1 MPGSVAFPGELLGGL
16 LLLLARLGAWLAFVP
31 LPGLSRAPARLRAAL
46 AVALTLL
53 MLPAAPAA
61 RLASG
66 ADLLAGVLGEIL
78 WGLSCGAA
86 TALLFEAFQ
95 LGAQIAGLQAGF
107 SFASTIDPTSQA
119 DSAVLGVWMT
129 LLVGSAACAA
139 GLDREL
145 LRALAGSVGAPRGP
159 LEAALLGQLAAR
171 MFTTGLALALP
182 VIAVLLVVDLA
193 LALVSRYQPNLP
205 LLSLAFPVK
214 MLGSLWLL
222 GLLTPQLLRLFSQA
236 WPGTLAALRGMA
248 AP

>member
-1 MPGSVAFPGELLGGL
+1 MPGSIALPGELLGGL

-53 MLPAAPAA
+53 LLPTAPAA

-66 ADLLAGVLGEIL
+66 ADLLAALLGELL
-78 WGLSCGAA
+78 WGLICGAA

-107 SFASTIDPTSQA
+107 SFASTIDPTSEA

-129 LLVGSAACAA
+129 LLVGCAACAA

-145 LRALAGSVGAPRGP
+145 LRALAGIVAAPRGP
-159 LEAALLGQLAAR
+159 LEASLLVQLAAR
-171 MFTTGLALALP
+171 MFTTGLAVALP

-222 GLLTPQLLRLFSQA
+222 GLLTPLLLRLFSQA
-236 WPGTLAALRGMA
+236 WPATLSALRGMA

>member
-1 MPGSVAFPGELLGGL
+1 MPGSVALPGELIGGL
-16 LLLLARLGAWLAFVP
+16 LLLLARVGAWLAFVP
-31 LPGLSRAPARLRAAL
+31 LPGLSRAPARFRAAL

-53 MLPAAPAA
+53 LLPAAPAA

-66 ADLLAGVLGEIL
+66 ADLAAALLGELL
-78 WGLSCGAA
+78 WGLICGAA

-129 LLVGSAACAA
+129 LVVGCAACAG

-145 LRALAGSVGAPRGP
+145 LRALAGSVAAPRGP
-159 LEAALLGQLAAR
+159 LEATLLVQLAAR
-171 MFTTGLALALP
+171 MFATGLALALP
-182 VIAVLLVVDLA
+182 VIAALLVVDLA

-222 GLLTPQLLRLFSQA
+222 GLLTPQLLRLFSQT
-236 WPGTLAALRGMA
+236 WPATLAALRGMA

>member
-1 MPGSVAFPGELLGGL
+1 MPGSGAVPGELLGGL

-31 LPGLSRAPARLRAAL
+31 LPGLGRAPGRFRAAL

-53 MLPAAPAA
+53 LLPAAPAA
-61 RLASG
+61 PLASG
-66 ADLLAGVLGEIL
+66 AELLAAVLGEVL
-78 WGLSCGAA
+78 WGLLCGAA

-129 LLVGSAACAA
+129 LLVGVAACAA

-145 LRALAGSVGAPRGP
+145 LRTVALSVAAPRGP
-159 LEAALLGQLAAR
+159 LDALSLARLGGR
-171 MFTTGLALALP
+171 MFATGLALALP
-182 VIAVLLVVDLA
+182 VIAALLVVDLA
-193 LALVSRYQPNLP
+193 LAVVSRYQPNLP

-222 GLLTPQLLRLFSQA
+222 GLLTPQLLRLFSQT
-236 WPGTLAALRGMA
+236 WPATVAALRGMA